1 MTKVNAS
8 IKKVANKIA
17 CQVGRDG
24 MEAIVYKDGS
34 VETRKIGSFGN
45 DEENIVYV
53 ISLEKSYWRDGLEN
67 AEFEFPLDIDN
78 SSNWCDADIND
89 FAEYLIETE
98 LSYATDRHNDEE
110 LEWNED

>member
-8 IKKVANKIA
+8 IKAVANKIA
-17 CQVGRDG
+17 WLVGWDD
-24 MEAIVYKDGS
+24 MEAIVYKGGR
-34 VETRKIGSFGN
+34 VEAREIGSFGN

-78 SSNWCDADIND
+78 SNNWCDADIAD

-98 LSYATDRHNDEE
+98 LSNATDRHNGEMI
-110 LEWNED
+110 EWKAE

>member
-8 IKKVANKIA
+8 IKAVANKIA
-17 CQVGRDG
+17 WQVGWDG

-34 VETRKIGSFGN
+34 VEARQIGSFG
-45 DEENIVYV
+45 
-53 ISLEKSYWRDGLEN
+53 
-67 AEFEFPLDIDN
+67 
-78 SSNWCDADIND
+78 ND

-98 LSYATDRHNDEE
+98 LSSATDRHNGEE